1 MLTSAGGVP
10 LPFRRF
16 CSAIRPPKVSVSVHE
31 ASTMAAL
38 GAAALAYS
46 ASTIASLSSLPPPF
60 PPGAERLL
68 EPLGGGGWICVIE
81 PSAYDERPN
90 TERNDVQSAVV

>member
-46 ASTIASLSSLPPPF
+46 ASTIASLSSPF
-60 PPGAERLL
+60 TPGSAQLFV
-68 EPLGGGGWICVIE
+68 PLGGAGWVCVRVA
-81 PSAYDERPN
+81 PVYDERPN
-90 TERNDVQSAVV
+90 TERNDVQSSAV

>member
-38 GAAALAYS
+38 GAAALEYS
-46 ASTIASLSSLPPPF
+46 ASTIASLSSPF
-60 PPGAERLL
+60 PPGSGLL
-68 EPLGGGGWICVIE
+68 FEPLGGGGWICVIE